1 MLQIKDIH
9 KEYRTGNLVQRAL
22 DGVSLSLR
30 DNEFVAILGPSGSG
44 KTTLLNIIGGL
55 DRYDSGDLI
64 INGISTKK
72 YKDRDWDSYRNHT
85 IGFVFQSYNLIPH
98 QTVLANVELAL
109 TISGVSK
116 SERRRRAKE
125 ALEKVGLGAQIH
137 KKPSQMSGGQMQRVA
152 IARALVNDP
161 EILLADEP
169 TGALDSDTS
178 VQVMDLLQEVAKERL
193 VVMVTHNPELAQ
205 LYATRIVTVKD
216 GRILSDTDPFVIDS
230 ESMAPP
236 VHKNMG
242 KSSMSFFTALSLSF
256 QNLKTKKARTL
267 LTSFAGSIGII
278 GIALILS
285 ISNGVDKY
293 ITNME
298 EETLSEYPL
307 QIQSTGVDLTSMMMG
322 AATAQSGKKDG
333 EVGVAQMVTNMFS
346 KMNSNDLESLKVYL
360 DSNESSISQYA
371 NSVEYTYSVSPQIFL
386 ENGKNIRQ
394 VNPDKSFSAMGLG
407 SGSSNSIMSS
417 TMSTDVF
424 HEMPEDADLYKDQYD
439 VKAGRWPENYKE
451 CVLVLTSQGDISD
464 FLQYTLGLR
473 DGKELDDMVQ
483 KFIAEEAVET
493 PENEGPY
500 TYDEILG
507 KKFKLVNSTDYYEYD
522 EEYKVWKDKS
532 DNSSYMKYLVK
543 NGEDLTIVGIVQ
555 PVEGYTA
562 SMLTAGICYTPELTK
577 HVIEKA
583 ASSEIVKQQLADEK
597 INVFTGEEF
606 GKEDNENSKFDM
618 ESLFS
623 INADALQE
631 AFQVDLSGFNMDLSS
646 LSGLSSGLNVEM
658 PDMPDMSALAGNINL
673 DESSMPDLSKLIKLD
688 DLDLDLSHMI
698 DPEEILKNL
707 PADQVPDMSQALKSV
722 KFDFTE
728 EKVTALLKEVLTGYQ
743 ESIKDKPE
751 ADMDKMQ
758 AALKQYLTSKEMN
771 ERLCKDL
778 QELVK
783 NNVNVD
789 MSSEKLIAV
798 AVGLMNQYQEY
809 AKANGITQTDVASIL
824 AFLSQGEIQQQIK
837 EEAENLVKN
846 SVTVNITTKQ
856 IRDLLMQDVVAAY
869 PEYARNNS
877 LPDPANLGTYFL
889 EYMQTEDGQ
898 NRLMNGL
905 MTLVDTSEV
914 QTQFSQAMETYMK
927 SMMTSFTDAIA
938 KGIESKFTEIM
949 EQVEKQLT
957 KGIQTAMEQMI
968 GNISSGMQEAMQ
980 SVMTSVSS
988 SLTSAMSQ
996 AMSGL
1001 GGLGSGMGNME
1012 DALSI
1017 NPEAFA
1023 KAIQMNMNED
1033 DLSELM
1039 MSLLSSE
1046 NSSYDGNLK
1055 KLGYADLNVPGGI
1068 NIYPKDFESKS
1079 EIVGIL
1085 DQYNADMEAAG
1096 EDEKV
1101 ITYTDLVGTLMSSV
1115 TNIVNI
1121 ISYVLV
1127 AFVAIS
1133 LVVSSIMIGVIT
1145 YISVLERKKE
1155 IGILRAIGAS
1165 RHNVSQVFNAETF
1178 IIGFCAGA
1186 MGIGITLL
1194 LLIPANS
1201 IIRSLADGVNVK
1213 AALPPVA
1220 AVVLIGLSV
1229 VLTLLGGLIPSR
1241 KAAKSDPVT
1250 ALRTD

>member
-178 VQVMDLLQEVAKERL
+178 VQVMDLLQGVAKERL

-483 KFIAEEAVET
+483 KFMAEEAVET

-532 DNSSYMKYLVK
+532 DNSSYMKKLVK

-555 PVEGYTA
+555 PVEGATA

-877 LPDPANLGTYFL
+877 LPDPANLGIYFL

-927 SMMTSFTDAIA
+927 AMMTSFTDAIA

-957 KGIQTAMEQMI
+957 KGIQTAMEQMM

-980 SVMTSVSS
+980 SVMTSVAS

-1115 TNIVNI
+1115 TDIVNI